1 MRKAG
6 TIVRWDEA
14 KGFGF
19 IRSDSVSQDVFVH
32 VRDCR
37 WGAGQVVRQG
47 LRVTFDEVH
56 VGGKGPRAVAVMPA
70 GQVSEGRRDS
80 PAGGSP
86 GHSKRMPAR
95 GPRTASHPKAW
106 LILPL
111 MMAYTMG
118 LVWLVWQRH
127 FPWWVLLVSFL
138 LNLVTFYVYW
148 QDKYAAQQRRWRV
161 KEDTLHFFSLA
172 GGWGG
177 AWLAQRVL
185 RHKSV
190 KAAFRSTWWLT
201 VFVHCAAVFGAWWFL
216 FR

>member
-1 MRKAG
+1 
-6 TIVRWDEA
+6 
-14 KGFGF
+14 
-19 IRSDSVSQDVFVH
+19 
-32 VRDCR
+32 
-37 WGAGQVVRQG
+37 
-47 LRVTFDEVH
+47 
-56 VGGKGPRAVAVMPA
+56 
-70 GQVSEGRRDS
+70 
-80 PAGGSP
+80 
-86 GHSKRMPAR
+86 
-95 GPRTASHPKAW
+95 
-106 LILPL
+106 